1 MKLIRHIGLCVLS
14 ISLLACGATNA
25 PAPTTPAN
33 PTNAAPSLSGEINVF
48 AAASL
53 TGAFTDIGNEFQKNH
68 PGTKINFNF
77 AGSDQLATQMIQGA
91 PADVFASANS
101 KQMQIAVDAGV
112 INDASRLPFARN
124 RLIVIYPHDNPAQ
137 IQSLQDLAKPNLK
150 LVLASASVPVGGYA
164 LDFLAK
170 ASALPEYGTSY
181 SPTVLLNVVSYEA
194 NVKAV
199 LSKISLGEA
208 DAGIVYSTD
217 ASSISD
223 GSIGTLAIPDGL
235 NTIATYPIATTQ
247 NSANPSLA
255 QAFVDFVLTAE
266 GQQILARYGFIT
278 VNDPASTSIYQL
290 QIDGNLTTPLNLT
303 ADSLAGFEPQQVEF
317 EGQSFRGLGIGQLL
331 IQIQPKADA
340 KTFKFISSDGS
351 QSVVPIADLTA
362 DPRAI
367 IAVESDGSFTSIIP
381 SNTSANQIKKLVKIT
396 VK

>member
-1 MKLIRHIGLCVLS
+1 MKLIRQIGLFGLS
-14 ISLLACGATNA
+14 LGLLACGATNA

-33 PTNAAPSLSGEINVF
+33 PTNVASSLSGEINVF

-53 TGAFTDIGNEFQKNH
+53 TGAFTEIGNEFQTSH

-101 KQMQIAVDAGV
+101 QQMQVAVDAGV
-112 INDASRLPFARN
+112 INDAARQPFARN
-124 RLIVIYPHDNPAQ
+124 RLIVIYPQDNPGQ
-137 IQSLQDLAKPNLK
+137 IHRLQDLAKPNLK
-150 LVLASASVPVGGYA
+150 LVLASSSVPVGNYA

-170 ASALPEYGTSY
+170 ASALPEYVTSY

-208 DAGIVYSTD
+208 DAGIVYTTD
-217 ASSISD
+217 AASISD
-223 GSIGTLAIPDGL
+223 GSIGTLTIPDEL
-235 NTIATYPIATTQ
+235 NTIATYPIASTQ

-255 QAFVDFVLTAE
+255 QAFIDRVLATE
-266 GQQILARYGFIT
+266 GQQILLRYGFIT
-278 VNDPASTSIYQL
+278 VSDAPAGTTNQL
-290 QIDGNLTTPLNLT
+290 LIEGDLTTPLTLT
-303 ADSLAGFEPQQVEF
+303 ADLLKTYELQQVEF
-317 EGQSFRGLGIGQLL
+317 ADERFRGLGIGQLL

-340 KTFKFISSDGS
+340 KTFTFIGSDGN
-351 QSVVPIADLTA
+351 QCVVPIADLTA

-367 IAVESDGSFTSIIP
+367 IALDSDGSFTSIVP
-381 SNTSANQIKKLVKIT
+381 SAMNANQIKKLVKIT
-396 VK
+396 VE

>member
-14 ISLLACGATNA
+14 MSLLACGATNA

-33 PTNAAPSLSGEINVF
+33 PTNAAASLSGEINVF

-101 KQMQIAVDAGV
+101 KQMQVAVDAGV
-112 INDASRLPFARN
+112 INDATRLPFARN
-124 RLIVIYPHDNPAQ
+124 RLIVIYPHDNPGQ

-150 LVLASASVPVGGYA
+150 LVLASASVPVGNYA

-181 SPTVLLNVVSYEA
+181 SPTVLLNVVSYES

-217 ASSISD
+217 ATSIND
-223 GSIGTLAIPDGL
+223 GSIGSLAIPDGL

-255 QAFVDFVLTAE
+255 QAFVDFVLAAE
-266 GQQILARYGFIT
+266 GQQILAHYGFIT
-278 VNDPASTSIYQL
+278 VSDVSASATDQL
-290 QIDGNLTTPLNLT
+290 LIEGNLTTPLTLT
-303 ADSLAGFEPQQVEF
+303 AESLKTYELQQVEF
-317 EGQSFRGLGIGQLL
+317 AEERFRGLGIGQLL

-340 KTFKFISSDGS
+340 KTFTFIGSDGN

-367 IAVESDGSFTSIIP
+367 IALDRDGSFTSIIP
-381 SNTSANQIKKLVKIT
+381 SNTSASQIKNLVKIT
-396 VK
+396 VE

>member
-1 MKLIRHIGLCVLS
+1 MKLIRQIGLFALS
-14 ISLLACGATNA
+14 LSLLACGATNA

-33 PTNAAPSLSGEINVF
+33 PTNGAPSLSGEINVF

-53 TGAFTDIGNEFQKNH
+53 TGAFTEIGNEFQTSH

-101 KQMQIAVDAGV
+101 QQMQVAVDAGV
-112 INDASRLPFARN
+112 INEAARQPFARN
-124 RLIVIYPHDNPAQ
+124 RLIVIYPQDNPGQ
-137 IQSLQDLAKPNLK
+137 IQRLQDLAKPNLK
-150 LVLASASVPVGGYA
+150 LVLASASVPVGNYA

-208 DAGIVYSTD
+208 DAGIVYTTD
-217 ASSISD
+217 AASISD
-223 GSIGTLAIPDGL
+223 GNIGTLTIPDEL
-235 NTIATYPIATTQ
+235 NTIATYPIASTQ

-255 QAFVDFVLTAE
+255 QAFIDRVLATE
-266 GQQILARYGFIT
+266 GQQILLRYGFIT
-278 VNDPASTSIYQL
+278 VSDAPASTTNQL
-290 QIDGNLTTPLNLT
+290 LIEGNLTTPLTLT
-303 ADSLAGFEPQQVEF
+303 ADLLKTYELQQVEF
-317 EGQSFRGLGIGQLL
+317 AEERFRGLGIGQLL

-340 KTFKFISSDGS
+340 KTFTFIGSDGN

-367 IAVESDGSFTSIIP
+367 IALDSDGTFTSIVP
-381 SNTSANQIKKLVKIT
+381 SAMNANQIKKLVKIT
-396 VK
+396 VE